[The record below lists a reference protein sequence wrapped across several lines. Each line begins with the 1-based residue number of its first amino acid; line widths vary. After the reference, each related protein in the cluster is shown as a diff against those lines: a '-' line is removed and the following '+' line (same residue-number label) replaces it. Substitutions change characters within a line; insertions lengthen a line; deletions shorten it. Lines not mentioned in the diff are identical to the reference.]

1 MAKWHLCSPLGT
13 SERTTEADSEFWA
26 KRRFA
31 PIPKGWYVQSDASY
45 RIPMYQVKPE
55 LLTVCSKCNRHPAVE
70 GRNQCEACA
79 SHKRNAYHKRTGK
92 NAKSDTRSSTLRQR
106 FAQET
111 PEAKEARRERMRKAA
126 AGNVDVR
133 SRDRKMRARDASI
146 RNGIARRRAK
156 RETQLSLFGA

>member
-1 MAKWHLCSPLGT
+1 MKWHLVNPMGV

-26 KRRFA
+26 KRRFV
-31 PIPKGWYVQSDASY
+31 PIPKGWFVCSDASY
-45 RIPMYQVKPE
+45 AMGFRAVKPE
-55 LLTVCSKCNRHPAVE
+55 LLTVCSKCNRHPATE

-79 SHKRNAYHKRTGK
+79 AHKRNAYHKRTGK
-92 NAKSDTRSSTLRQR
+92 NAKSDTRSSTLRKR

-111 PEAKEARRERMRKAA
+111 PEEKEARRERMRKAA

-133 SRDRKMRARDASI
+133 SRDGKMRARNASI
-146 RNGIARRRAK
+146 QNGIERRRAK

>member
-1 MAKWHLCSPLGT
+1 VKWHLVNPMGV

-79 SHKRNAYHKRTGK
+79 SHKRSAYHKRKPQNLTPQER
-92 NAKSDTRSSTLRQR
+92 SDAARKGYEGMTD
-106 FAQET
+106 
-111 PEAKEARRERMRKAA
+111 EAKARRSEKLKRIMPQVCERRDPK
-126 AGNVDVR
+126 VKEKVR
-133 SRDRKMRARDASI
+133 QANIRRGIEQRA
-146 RNGIARRRAK
+146 ARRAQ
-156 RETQLSLFGA
+156 QLSLFGA